1 MLERYGQPT
10 LNCNEDPGQLIPAR
24 PEAGQALPYRQQEGH
39 QLVATRPLLPIPSPL
54 SPIQPGRQAFGLAS
68 IC

>member
-10 LNCNEDPGQLIPAR
+10 LNCSEIPGKLIPAR
-24 PEAGQALPYRQQEGH
+24 PGAGNHSVQAAEGH
-39 QLVATRPLLPIPSPL
+39 RQVTTRPFTYPQPL